1 MGPPYSIGNIPK
13 ITLQKWIADGVVRK
27 RVEQVIC
34 DPEAEANRLTG
45 SQPSEHFPA
54 KRKLWILERLL
65 CCPLLLPI
73 LENFIQ
79 VSLQLEL
86 SICAS
91 PSMCMYGDMFRDYP
105 VVWPGPLDGQS
116 IMYKL
121 IRCQISGAYSNAQK
135 WKKTLTDSP
144 DWLLGELFW
153 NPLTTQYSSS
163 FTYSKPKKPVC
174 VCGQWT
180 ILVAHLLLTNRCKKK
195 NTFLFYHIHS
205 CVIFDLT
212 LRLSIFAFNFRY
224 ANYFNFCVYN
234 YCIPSN

>member
-1 MGPPYSIGNIPK
+1 VGPPYSIGNIPK

-65 CCPLLLPI
+65 CCPLLLPV

-121 IRCQISGAYSNAQK
+121 ILCQISGAYSNAQK
-135 WKKTLTDSP
+135 
-144 DWLLGELFW
+144 
-153 NPLTTQYSSS
+153 
-163 FTYSKPKKPVC
+163 
-174 VCGQWT
+174 
-180 ILVAHLLLTNRCKKK
+180 RKK
-195 NTFLFYHIHS
+195 NTNWQPGLAAWRTFLKSTDHT
-205 CVIFDLT
+205 IFQLIYIFKAQKTRVCLWAVNNFGGT
-212 LRLSIFAFNFRY
+212 LIVNQPVQKKKHLFVLPY
-224 ANYFNFCVYN
+224 T
-234 YCIPSN
+234 